1 MRNLTLEEIPMKN
14 EKTEVSLVTPTADS
28 MAAVLA
34 AVQMAGIVEPPII
47 PQGMVGGCTACGHTV
62 ASHFKAGTNGTVEFV
77 GCLKGEADTV
87 YILIPAAR
95 AGKGKNGVP
104 VVVPQSDIAN
114 DAGLQEPA
122 RQARIGRR
130 AVYFSTLH
138 HKAKPENVKHED
150 APLSETRLKV
160 LKAVHDAGKHTGV
173 RSKDILK
180 KTKLPHGSVQQTLHW
195 LRAHGFVDAR
205 AVEPKPAVS
214 TAA

>member
-1 MRNLTLEEIPMKN
+1 MQSKQ
-14 EKTEVSLVTPTADS
+14 EVSLITPTAEQLD
-28 MAAVLA
+28 AVLA
-34 AVQMAGIVEPPII
+34 AVQMAGMVEPPIV
-47 PQGMVGGCTACGHTV
+47 PQGLAGGCVACRHTV

-87 YILIPAAR
+87 YILVPASAPRVRQTAIPTSL
-95 AGKGKNGVP
+95 VL
-104 VVVPQSDIAN
+104 PQSDVAN
-114 DAGLQEPA
+114 DTGVPLEPTEPS
-122 RQARIGRR
+122 RQPRIGRR

-160 LKAVHDAGKHTGV
+160 LKAVHEAGRSTGI

-195 LRAHGFVDAR
+195 LRMQGFVNAK
-205 AVEPKPAVS
+205 AIESKQPAAHVS
-214 TAA
+214 KAA